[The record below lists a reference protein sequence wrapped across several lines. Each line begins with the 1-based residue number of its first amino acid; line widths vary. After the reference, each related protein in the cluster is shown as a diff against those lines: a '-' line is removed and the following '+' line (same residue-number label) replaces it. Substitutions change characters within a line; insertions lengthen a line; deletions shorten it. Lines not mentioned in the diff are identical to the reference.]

1 MQTTG
6 IFIEQNAKGIP
17 TFARID
23 LKKYGTELKEFFFQK
38 GITLETPNDETEVSI
53 KESYNLKKT
62 KKYSSGSSLL
72 ADCLS

>member
-1 MQTTG
+1 MQTKG
-6 IFIEQNAKGIP
+6 IFIEHNAKGVP

-23 LKKYGTELKEFFFQK
+23 LKKYGTELKEFLSAK
-38 GITLETPNDETEVSI
+38 GISFETPNDETESAI

-62 KKYSSGSSLL
+62 SKYSSGSSLL